1 MHMFSGVSDTNECED
16 KLHNC
21 SDAAN
26 CVDVIGTYRCE
37 CFPGYHWDGR
47 TCLSRCLVDVLS
59 KSLPKKEFDMLPL
72 WFH

>member
-26 CVDVIGTYRCE
+26 CVDVIGTFRCE
-37 CFPGYHWDGR
+37 CFSWI
-47 TCLSRCLVDVLS
+47 
-59 KSLPKKEFDMLPL
+59 PL
-72 WFH
+72 GWTHLLE